1 MIRALV
7 LLALAAAPLA
17 LAQEPQEP
25 QIGRYRYVDKETV
38 FDTATGKIVRFDTRR
53 GGREVEADAGFVE
66 IDPIKGT
73 VVLRRAK
80 VIDERIPDFPDAK
93 LPSYVSAKHTV
104 MTLLRALRRDQ
115 PDLAR
120 ACFGPKSLAKIAKR
134 RGGIARMLQDLRREE
149 ELYTLGLDAL
159 TAMLQENPNDLLHL
173 CEVQPGVW
181 KFETQSSGVDEAAS
195 LLRTITTAQSLF
207 REGDKD
213 NNETFDYAGSLD
225 ALIRVGL
232 LAPSA
237 RELDGYTVEVW
248 AGSEAPEFL
257 WAAVAIPAKPG
268 PNAPYLIVN
277 QAGVIYAS
285 PEQPKLDRIKC
296 EVDQTLQP
304 YQQRGRR

>member
-7 LLALAAAPLA
+7 LLAFAAASLA
-17 LAQEPQEP
+17 LAQTPQEP
-25 QIGRYRYVDKETV
+25 QTGRYRYVDKETV

-53 GGREVEADAGFVE
+53 GGREVESGFIE

-93 LPSYVSAKHTV
+93 LPSYASARHTV
-104 MTLLRALRRDQ
+104 MTLLRALRRGQ

-120 ACFGPKSLAKIAKR
+120 GCFGPKSLAKIAKR
-134 RGGIARMLQDLRREE
+134 RGGITRMLQDLRREE
-149 ELYTLGLDAL
+149 ELYTLDLDAL
-159 TAMLQENPNDLLHL
+159 AAMLQENPNDVLYL

-181 KFETQSSGVDEAAS
+181 KFETQSSGVDEAAGT
-195 LLRTITTAQSLF
+195 LRTISTAQSLF

-213 NNETFDYAGSLD
+213 NNQVFDYAGSLD
-225 ALIRVGL
+225 ALIQVGL
-232 LAPSA
+232 LATSA
-237 RELDGYTVEVW
+237 RELDGYRIEVW

-257 WAAVAIPAKPG
+257 WGAVAIPAKPG

-285 PEQPKLDRIKC
+285 PEQPKLDRVKC
-296 EVDQTLQP
+296 EIDQTLPP
-304 YQQRGRR
+304 YQQGRRR